1 MEIESPY
8 LLFLGDVRDPLSVK
22 TSRGI
27 AQWRPEKCI
36 GQLRMPGCDVSLG
49 FSDMTIAEAAEKGA
63 KTFILGLANAGGKIS
78 ESWLSCIREALENG
92 MDVANGLHQKLADM
106 PEIMALAEQNG
117 CRVFDVRHSSQPLA
131 VGTGLRRPGKRLLTV
146 GTDCSVGKMYT
157 SLALEKEMAD
167 RGMNVDFRATGQT
180 GILVSG
186 SGLSVDAVVADFISG
201 AAEYLSPANDD
212 DHWDILE
219 GQGSLFHPS
228 YAGVSLGLLH
238 GAQADILVLC
248 HEMGRRHMR
257 GLPHQPMPMVGDCI
271 EANLRAASLTNPGVK
286 LGGIAVNSS
295 GYDEIKAANYMDELS
310 RSFGVPCVDPLRSG
324 VKDIVDF
331 IS

>member
-1 MEIESPY
+1 MEILSPY

-36 GQLRMPGCDVSLG
+36 GQFRMSGCEVSLG
-49 FSDMTIAEAAEKGA
+49 YPDMTIAEAAGKGA
-63 KTFILGLANAGGKIS
+63 KTFILGLANAGGTIS
-78 ESWLSCIREALENG
+78 ENWLPHIREALECG
-92 MDVANGLHQKLADM
+92 MDVANGLHQKLSDI
-106 PEIMALAEQNG
+106 PEIKALAEKNG
-117 CRVFDVRHSSQPLA
+117 RRIFDVRHSSQKLA
-131 VGTGLRRPGKRLLTV
+131 VGTGIWRQGKRLLTV

-157 SLALEKEMAD
+157 SLALEKAMVS

-186 SGLSVDAVVADFISG
+186 GGISVDAVVADFISG
-201 AAEYLSPANDD
+201 AVEYLSPNNEE

-248 HEMGRRHMR
+248 HEMGRQHMR
-257 GLPHQPMPMVGDCI
+257 GLPHQPLPMIGDCI
-271 EANLRAASLTNPGVK
+271 EANLRAASLTSPGVK
-286 LGGIAVNSS
+286 LGGISVNTSAFEM
-295 GYDEIKAANYMDELS
+295 GKARNYMKELAADFS
-310 RSFGVPCVDPLRSG
+310 VPCVDPLRDG
-324 VKDIVDF
+324 VTEIVDF